1 MKISILIPT
10 LVFLLCITS
19 NVFSQTA
26 ITELQ
31 KLETQLKE
39 LDKDSNLVDVKVKG
53 KENSGKINIVVEREV
68 PGTTVNT
75 TIISNTK
82 KKKVTLPTID
92 LSKLEI
98 SDEYINNK
106 MKEVLSSKAQC
117 GELPGVN
124 LTQVGVSQDYEVI
137 DDYIYNS
144 GTYTLT
150 VLKGFRYDRASIPR
164 VFWAIIDKDS
174 LGNVAPLLHDVI
186 YRHGGVLPR
195 NQISPYKKFSRKET
209 DDLFLLLM
217 EKCGVTK
224 VRRELAYQAVR
235 RFAGLAWRNP

>member
-117 GELPGVN
+117 GNLPGVN

-150 VLKGFRYDRASIPR
+150 VLKALDMI
-164 VFWAIIDKDS
+164 VQ
-174 LGNVAPLLHDVI
+174 V
-186 YRHGGVLPR
+186 
-195 NQISPYKKFSRKET
+195 SREFFGQ
-209 DDLFLLLM
+209 L
-217 EKCGVTK
+217 
-224 VRRELAYQAVR
+224 
-235 RFAGLAWRNP
+235 